1 MIISS
6 DTKAKSAS
14 LSSKGTSLEEVLPF
28 LPPNLRK
35 KIAALAPTI
44 TISLEEI
51 RLRLGSPVALRFGSW
66 ETFLSK
72 DGRLTEDVAESYLLS
87 SEEMEQAVLLLS
99 NSSFYALEEEMRR
112 GYITLPGGHR
122 AGLTGRAVLEK
133 GSVRTLKNISGINIR
148 LARYIPGAADGIL
161 PYLFSRASQRLL
173 DTLII
178 SPPRAGKTTVLRD
191 LARQLSEGLGAC
203 RRAYNVG
210 IVDERS
216 EIAAVVDGLPQM
228 PVGCRSDILDACPKA
243 EGMMMLIRSMS
254 PEVII
259 CDEIGR
265 EEDVL
270 AVHEA
275 VNAGIVVITSA
286 HGEDYEDVA
295 ARPYLDSLLREK
307 YFQRFVVLSRQDGPG
322 TVKAILDSGRQELL

>member
-1 MIISS
+1 MSS
-6 DTKAKSAS
+6 ITKENRTS
-14 LSSKGTSLEEVLPF
+14 LLSKGTSLEEVLPF

-35 KIAALAPTI
+35 KIAGLAPTI
-44 TISLEEI
+44 SISLEEI
-51 RLRLGSPVALRFGSW
+51 RLRLGSPIALRFGNW

-72 DGRLTEDVAESYLLS
+72 DGRLTENIAESYILTT
-87 SEEMEQAVLLLS
+87 EEMEQAVLLLS

-133 GSVRTLKNISGINIR
+133 GSIRTLKNISGINIR
-148 LARYIPGAADGIL
+148 IARYIPGAADAIL
-161 PYLFSRASQRLL
+161 PYLFSPTSQKLL

-178 SPPRAGKTTVLRD
+178 SPPRAGKTTVLRE
-191 LARQLSEGLGAC
+191 LARQLSEGMGAC
-203 RRAYNVG
+203 RKPYNVS

-216 EIAAVVDGLPQM
+216 EIAAMVNGLPQM

-265 EEDVL
+265 EEDVR
-270 AVHEA
+270 AIHEA
-275 VNAGIVVITSA
+275 INAGIVVITSA
-286 HGEDYEDVA
+286 HGEDYDDVL
-295 ARPYLDSLLREK
+295 ARPYLGTLLREK
-307 YFQRFVVLSRQDGPG
+307 SFRRFVILSRLHGPG
-322 TVKAILDSGRQELL
+322 TIKAILDSERQDLK

>member
-1 MIISS
+1 MIMSS
-6 DTKAKSAS
+6 TTKENRG
-14 LSSKGTSLEEVLPF
+14 LLSKGTSSEEILPF
-28 LPPNLRK
+28 LPPNLRQ

-44 TISLEEI
+44 TVSLEEI

-72 DGRLTEDVAESYLLS
+72 EGRLTEKLSESYILAT
-87 SEEMEQAVLLLS
+87 EEMEQAVLLLS

-122 AGLTGRAVLEK
+122 AGITGRAVLEK

-148 LARYIPGAADGIL
+148 IARYVPGAADGIL
-161 PYLFSRASQRLL
+161 PYLFSPTSEKLL

-191 LARQLSEGLGAC
+191 LARQLSEGMGAC
-203 RRAYNVG
+203 RKPYNVG

-216 EIAAVVDGLPQM
+216 EIAAMLNGFPQM
-228 PVGCRSDILDACPKA
+228 PVGCRSDVLDACPKA

-265 EEDVL
+265 EEDVR

-275 VNAGIVVITSA
+275 INAGIVVIASA
-286 HGEDYEDVA
+286 HGEDYEDVL
-295 ARPYLDSLLREK
+295 ARPYLGTLLREK
-307 YFQRFVVLSRQDGPG
+307 YFRRFVILSRLNRPG
-322 TVKAILDSGRQELL
+322 TVKAILDSERQELN